1 MNDRSPC
8 TLLNSLHMVVRS
20 GCGVALVGYMS
31 GRGTAQSFGSRQG
44 VALMTLSVCYINEFS
59 VLCQPLG
66 VRLLC

>member
-1 MNDRSPC
+1 MDDRSPC

-20 GCGVALVGYMS
+20 SCGVALVGNMS
-31 GRGTAQSFGSRQG
+31 GRDTALSLGSRQG